1 MGCSEFGFSEESM
14 MASETA
20 VVDVSDVLRRQ
31 FSQRLERYRSLVAK
45 SVESGGSLPP
55 TEAAE
60 VVSLMEQLGLP
71 GDRFERDRA
80 TLVGAG
86 NLERRR
92 AEILE
97 ENGKVVAD
105 VPALEAE
112 VAELSREFVQETAR
126 FKAWSVEKQRE
137 IASRQQAIAK
147 EQNRPRQSTAGV
159 DAELMRLREGN
170 PVLYRSGVTAE
181 ELPRLLG
188 VRQAT
193 VGQVL

>member
-1 MGCSEFGFSEESM
+1 

-71 GDRFERDRA
+71 GDRFERDRT

-112 VAELSREFVQETAR
+112 VAELAREFVQETAR